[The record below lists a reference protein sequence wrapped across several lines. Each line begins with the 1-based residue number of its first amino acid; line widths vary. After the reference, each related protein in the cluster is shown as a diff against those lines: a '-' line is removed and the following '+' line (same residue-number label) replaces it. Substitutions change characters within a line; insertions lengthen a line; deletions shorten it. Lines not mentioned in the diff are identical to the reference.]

1 MLQYIS
7 WLWSNQS
14 VQNMDNV
21 VRMMAVSKI
30 ENAYLKYK
38 SLSRKQTSELNMI
51 KKDIANI
58 ITTVKSESRDTQS
71 KNHKYGKFPAKL
83 TY

>member
-7 WLWSNQS
+7 WLWSNQT
-14 VQNMDNV
+14 VQSMDNV

-38 SLSRKQTSELNMI
+38 SISRKQTNELDMI
-51 KKDIANI
+51 KKDIATI
-58 ITTVKSESRDTQS
+58 INTVKSESETPRV
-71 KNHKYGKFPAKL
+71 KNHKYGKFPPKL

>member
-7 WLWSNQS
+7 WLWNNQT

-38 SLSRKQTSELNMI
+38 SVSRKQTNELDMI
-51 KKDIANI
+51 KKDIASI
-58 ITTVKSESRDTQS
+58 VSIVKSECRDTQS
-71 KNHKYGKFPAKL
+71 KNHKYGKFPPKL